1 MKKERKIYKTP
12 CLEPLAAST
21 ERACLTSSVHNVN
34 GPDMGV
40 DTILDENFWS

>member
-12 CLEPLAAST
+12 CMEPLAAST
-21 ERACLTSSVHNVN
+21 ERPCLTSSFHNVN

-40 DTILDENFWS
+40 ETLGDDFWK